1 MGEGIGTFD
10 STNRRLGSNPPLGLP
25 PFPSSYFDLKK
36 LGRGGPRGGCV
47 WARRWPQPLGEKGL
61 RPSCLEL

>member
-25 PFPSSYFDLKK
+25 PFPSSYFGVD
-36 LGRGGPRGGCV
+36 P
-47 WARRWPQPLGEKGL
+47 
-61 RPSCLEL
+61 